1 MRHLL
6 LSGLILLASCTT
18 HRLADEP
25 ADLIAP
31 GRKVTELLQM
41 GWDIS
46 QPIRSTQ
53 PDLPEPKHSS
63 ASDGQSWASF
73 VAKLE
78 PLDELRPVRNN
89 AGIGYAIFRG
99 GVLIDMFLTTIF

>member
-1 MRHLL
+1 MRLLL
-6 LSGLILLASCTT
+6 LSGLLLLASCAT

-31 GRKVTELLQM
+31 SRKLPELMQM

-53 PDLPEPKHSS
+53 SDLPDPKHSS

-73 VAKLE
+73 VAKIE
-78 PLDELRPVRNN
+78 PMDELRPVRNN

-99 GVLIDMFLTTIF
+99 GMLVDMFLTTIF